1 MAEKPMSNFW
11 ARTITGLSMAFILL
25 AALYFSGWIFATI
38 FLLITLAGLWE
49 FYGLVS
55 GENVHP
61 QKIYGTAAGAL
72 VYLIT
77 TCFFFIPGGTSGG
90 LLWKNAPV
98 ITIVIT
104 LFLPF
109 IFEIFRKK
117 SAPLTNISIT
127 ILGIIYISVP
137 FALLNAFSKQDQ
149 VQFHGIPEFLT
160 GYFILTWLY
169 DTAAY
174 LYGKQFGKHKFFE
187 RISPK
192 KTWEGTIAGVIV
204 AFLTSL
210 ALSLLFRD
218 LSQGNWL
225 ILTFIVV
232 IFGTFGDL
240 VESLFKRGLHVKDSG
255 TILPGHGGILDRFD
269 TMLISSPFVFV
280 YFYLLNT
287 I

>member
-1 MAEKPMSNFW
+1 MSNFW

-49 FYGLVS
+49 FFGLVS
-55 GENVHP
+55 GESMHP
-61 QKIYGTAAGAL
+61 QKIYGTVAGAL
-72 VYLIT
+72 VYIIT
-77 TCFFFIPGGTSGG
+77 TCSFFISGESSVG
-90 LLWKNAPV
+90 STWKNAQPV
-98 ITIVIT
+98 TICT
-104 LFLPF
+104 ALFLPF

-117 SAPLTNISIT
+117 PAPLTNIAIT
-127 ILGIIYISVP
+127 VLGIIYIAIP

-149 VQFHGIPEFLT
+149 LQFHGIPEFLT

-204 AFLTSL
+204 AFLTAS
-210 ALSLLFRD
+210 ALSWLFND
-218 LSQGNWL
+218 ISGVNWL
-225 ILTFIVV
+225 VLTFIVV
-232 IFGTFGDL
+232 VFGTFGDL
-240 VESLFKRGLHVKDSG
+240 VESLIKRGLHVKDSG

-269 TMLISSPFVFV
+269 TMLISSPFVFIC
-280 YFYLLNT
+280 FYLINT